1 MCMTTRLLP
10 PNHPVPPPLRTSEF
24 VFEVLGPEHN
34 ARDHA
39 AWTPSVEHIRNTP
52 GFAGRQWP
60 PDEMTL
66 SRNLQDL
73 QWHAQQYSEQ
83 VTFTYAVLSASDGA
97 YVGCVY
103 LYPPRTDEFDVDVAS
118 WVRKERADL
127 DKPLYDAV
135 RRWLAAEWPW
145 TRPDYAE
152 R

>member
-1 MCMTTRLLP
+1 MTTRLLP
-10 PNHPVPPPLRTSEF
+10 PNHPVPPPLRTSVF

-34 ARDHA
+34 ERDHA
-39 AWTPSVEHIRNTP
+39 AWTQSVEHLRNTP
-52 GFAGRQWP
+52 GFAGRQLAT
-60 PDEMTL
+60 DEMTL

-73 QWHAQQYSEQ
+73 QWHGQQYSDQ

-97 YVGCVY
+97 YVGCVH
-103 LYPPRTDEFDVDVAS
+103 LDPPGTDEFDVDVES
-118 WVRKERADL
+118 WVREERVDL
-127 DKPLYDAV
+127 GKLLHDAV